1 MSQSAV
7 SGCASFQRSRGL
19 YYLAG
24 TTDGTITQLVITDNT
39 ERQTMNP
46 FTDRDVYYVTEHSRR
61 CYCEQT
67 TSLANDRK
75 SDQQI
80 YFWNDVE
87 DLLMAT
93 VCASVHS
100 GGWLVSTP
108 IVFDG
113 LFVSG
118 ETLDKYLWYS
128 ESAAAFYLKQGSTR
142 HHGFV
147 AGRSEVEI
155 DW

>member
-1 MSQSAV
+1 MLLNILAAV
-7 SGCASFQRSRGL
+7 TVSRL
-19 YYLAG
+19 H
-24 TTDGTITQLVITDNT
+24 V
-39 ERQTMNP
+39 
-46 FTDRDVYYVTEHSRR
+46 
-61 CYCEQT
+61 
-67 TSLANDRK
+67 SLSDDSK

-100 GGWLVSTP
+100 AGWLVSTP

-118 ETLDKYLWYS
+118 ETLDKFLCYS
-128 ESAAAFYLKQGSTR
+128 ESAAASDLKQGSTR
-142 HHGFV
+142 HHSFV